1 MNLIQKITDDLS
13 KATFKWGNDNYESNV
28 ITSDRAIPVIK
39 GIIAENLEEESRKC
53 ADLEAKCFAYEA
65 VISNSNFAPVFEVK
79 KEPRQDKLTEE
90 MIMAIWGTL
99 IEAGNHDTEKFR
111 LGETIRYNPDEVAD
125 ILRMKFIGGQD
136 NGII

>member
-1 MNLIQKITDDLS
+1 MNLIQKIVDDL
-13 KATFKWGNDNYESNV
+13 KNATYRMGSDNYSYNV
-28 ITSDRAIPVIK
+28 LSEKAIPVAQ
-39 GIIAENLEEESRKC
+39 GIIAQDLEDEIRKT
-53 ADLEAKCFAYEA
+53 AELEAKCFAYEA
-65 VISNSNFAPVFEVK
+65 IISNSNFAPVFEVK
-79 KEPRQDKLTEE
+79 KEPRQDKITEE

-99 IEAGNHDTEKFR
+99 IEAGNHDTERFR